1 MALPYDQIEALAHK
15 LAVADIG
22 ADDDEQVM
30 PNARAVVGELDR
42 KDLVTVVEIA
52 VEIAEYKQE
61 KLEQVLDEIRTDFTT
76 RDRWGPCKRSTR
88 GGAQGH
94 TQRFVDGSTAAGRT
108 RRLAPITEQLILS
121 FIAEMVLDLPKAT
134 D

>member
-76 RDRWGPCKRSTR
+76 RDR
-88 GGAQGH
+88 
-94 TQRFVDGSTAAGRT
+94 
-108 RRLAPITEQLILS
+108 
-121 FIAEMVLDLPKAT
+121 
-134 D
+134 

>member
-76 RDRWGPCKRSTR
+76 HDR
-88 GGAQGH
+88 
-94 TQRFVDGSTAAGRT
+94 
-108 RRLAPITEQLILS
+108 
-121 FIAEMVLDLPKAT
+121 
-134 D
+134 